1 MWFLNTLHMALNGTG
16 KTSSSIV
23 YQIFRGRMRQY
34 MRKVLPVDASDE
46 SRRTLSETEEYREQ
60 VKELPFLSLALDLP
74 PAPLYLDERMQN
86 IIPQVP
92 LAQLLTKFNGVTEK
106 VFLFL
111 IASLAAQHKKQFLF
125 KIFQLLKFTY

>member
-1 MWFLNTLHMALNGTG
+1 MALNGTG

-106 VFLFL
+106 VFFIFDKFL
-111 IASLAAQHKKQFLF
+111 RNQFGNTTQKNSF
-125 KIFQLLKFTY
+125 PLKSYILK

>member
-1 MWFLNTLHMALNGTG
+1 MALNGTG

-23 YQIFRGRMRQY
+23 YKIFRGRMRQS

-46 SRRTLSETEEYREQ
+46 SRRTLSETEEYKEQ

-92 LAQLLTKFNGVTEK
+92 LAQLLTKFNGITEK
-106 VFLFL
+106 VSNFDF
-111 IASLAAQHKKQFLF
+111 
-125 KIFQLLKFTY
+125 

>member
-23 YQIFRGRMRQY
+23 YQIFRGRMRQC

-46 SRRTLSETEEYREQ
+46 SRRTLSETEEYREH
-60 VKELPFLSLALDLP
+60 VHELPFLSLALDLP

-106 VFLFL
+106 VFFIFDKFL
-111 IASLAAQHKKQFLF
+111 RNQFGNTTQE
-125 KIFQLLKFTY
+125 KTIFL